1 MLHNREGEPVGSS
14 LLFVSVSKEL
24 GEVWDYLFP
33 VSSTELW
40 LNYCI

>member
-24 GEVWDYLFP
+24 GEVGTIGSL
-33 VSSTELW
+33 SHQ
-40 LNYCI
+40 LNYG